1 METKGDFHGT
11 EIDYRDEY
19 HVARKMM
26 GTKGT
31 DLDELTKKVSL
42 LYLNCPDDMQPHY
55 LALIDEIG
63 QRQAMMDFP
72 ELFNV
77 TGLGARL

>member
-11 EIDYRDEY
+11 IIDYRDEY

-31 DLDELTKKVSL
+31 DLDELIKKVGL
-42 LYLNCPDDMQPHY
+42 LYLNCPEDMQPHY
-55 LALIDEIG
+55 LALINEIE
-63 QRQAMMDFP
+63 QRQMMIDFP
-72 ELFNV
+72 QMV
-77 TGLGARL
+77 TGLVSSR

>member
-42 LYLNCPDDMQPHY
+42 LYLNCPEDMQQHY

-63 QRQAMMDFP
+63 QRQAMLDFP
-72 ELFNV
+72 QLINV
-77 TGLGARL
+77 TGLGAR

>member
-42 LYLNCPDDMQPHY
+42 LYLNCPEDMQSHY

-63 QRQAMMDFP
+63 QRQMMMDFP
-72 ELFNV
+72 QMINV
-77 TGLGARL
+77 TGLGAR

>member
-42 LYLNCPDDMQPHY
+42 LYANCPEDMSPIY

-63 QRQAMMDFP
+63 QRQMMMDFP
-72 ELFNV
+72 QLFNV
-77 TGLGARL
+77 TGLGAR

>member
-19 HVARKMM
+19 HVARKLM

-31 DLDELTKKVSL
+31 DLDELTKKVAL
-42 LYLNCPDDMQPHY
+42 LYLNCPADMQPIY
-55 LALIDEIG
+55 LALMDEID
-63 QRQAMMDFP
+63 QRKMMIEFP
-72 ELFNV
+72 QMV
-77 TGLGARL
+77 TGLVSSR

>member
-42 LYLNCPDDMQPHY
+42 LYANCPEDMSSIY
-55 LALIDEIG
+55 LALIEEIG
-63 QRQAMMDFP
+63 QRQMMMDFP
-72 ELFNV
+72 QIFNV
-77 TGLGARL
+77 TGLGSMR